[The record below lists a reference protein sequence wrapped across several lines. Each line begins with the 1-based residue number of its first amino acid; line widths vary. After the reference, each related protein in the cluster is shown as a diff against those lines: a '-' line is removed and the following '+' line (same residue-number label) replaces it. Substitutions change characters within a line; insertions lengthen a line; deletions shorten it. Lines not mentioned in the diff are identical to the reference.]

1 MQATNS
7 SKANLKIRWITLILG
22 LFISTHE
29 KIYVSSFNANERDPL
44 N

>member
-1 MQATNS
+1 MQAINS

-22 LFISTHE
+22 LFISHE
-29 KIYVSSFNANERDPL
+29 KIYLSSFIANQRDPL

>member
-1 MQATNS
+1 MQAINS
-7 SKANLKIRWITLILG
+7 SKANLKIRWITLILD

-29 KIYVSSFNANERDPL
+29 KIYVSSFIANQRDPL